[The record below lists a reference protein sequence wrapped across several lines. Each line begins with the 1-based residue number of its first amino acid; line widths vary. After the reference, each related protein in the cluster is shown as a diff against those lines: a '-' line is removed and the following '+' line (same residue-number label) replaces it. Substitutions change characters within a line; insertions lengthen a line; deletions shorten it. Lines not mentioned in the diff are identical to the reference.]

1 MANLNRRFHNKSYK
15 FNITRFENGMN
26 RYLYTTVLLILY
38 ISTCWICFAE
48 SNAIPIEVRTQ
59 ERPFDPG
66 YEPPFTVG
74 PIDQPTSEPTFTVE
88 PTRIGGDSGFL
99 SVDSDPQGADVFLDG
114 SNQGVT
120 PALIRLFSTGTP
132 SHNLRVSKS
141 GYQDWTDH
149 ISENPG
155 QGDTIYRTA
164 YLVKIQPTI
173 TVEPTSIG
181 GDSGFFKI
189 DSVPQGADAYVDT
202 DYYGSTPVLVKIT
215 TTATPSHDIRVTM
228 SGYRDYTEHISSNP
242 GKEQI
247 YPILATL
254 VPLAQYGSIYVSSD
268 PSGAL
273 ATLDGGTQYM
283 TPCTFNQV
291 TTGMHTVTVSKEG
304 YNQYTTQVQVNANA
318 QPKIYAP
325 LTRYQKT
332 GTLFVDSEPQGA
344 DIKVDN
350 IWQGQTP
357 QQVGNLESGYHT
369 VKLQL
374 SGYQTVSQQVLIT
387 AGQQTSIRQ
396 SLVKTP
402 PEITTGSV
410 AVSST
415 PPGAFVSLNTDYQGV
430 TPVSGSLDLTDIT
443 PGVYTI
449 TLTAPQHETYSS
461 TITVIAGQ
469 VTPVQVE
476 LKSPVIPSSQN
487 GTLSVSSSPAGA
499 QVLLDNLYIGITPL
513 TLSSVKSGQYGLTL
527 KMDEYQ
533 DYINQVR
540 IEAGMSTTASVNMTP
555 AQKPTATP
563 VPTQSPLPV
572 ILVPIGLGV
581 GALLLRRFRQ
591 T

>member
-1 MANLNRRFHNKSYK
+1 MNVLPKEENT
-15 FNITRFENGMN
+15 FN
-26 RYLYTTVLLILY
+26 
-38 ISTCWICFAE
+38 
-48 SNAIPIEVRTQ
+48 
-59 ERPFDPG
+59 PG
-66 YEPPFTVG
+66 DEPPYTPV
-74 PIDQPTSEPTFTVE
+74 PTDQPTLEPTITVE
-88 PTRIGGDSGFL
+88 PTNIGGDTGFL
-99 SVDSDPQGADVFLDG
+99 SVHSDPQGAYVYLDG

-120 PALIRLFSTGTP
+120 PALIRLYSTGTP
-132 SHNLRVSKS
+132 SHNLVVSKN

-155 QGDTIYRTA
+155 QGETIYRTA

-189 DSVPQGADAYVDT
+189 DSIPSGADAYVDT
-202 DYYGSTPVLVKIT
+202 DYYGGTPVLVKIP

-228 SGYRDYTEHISSNP
+228 NGYRDYTEHISTNP

-254 VPLAQYGSIYVSSD
+254 VPLTQYGSIYVSSD

-273 ATLDGGTQYM
+273 ATLDGGTQYL

-291 TTGMHTVTVSKEG
+291 ISGMHTVTVSKEG
-304 YNQYTTQVQVNANA
+304 YNQYTTQVQVNFNA
-318 QPKIYAP
+318 QPRVYAP
-325 LTRYQKT
+325 LTKYQKT
-332 GTLFVDSEPQGA
+332 GTIFVDSVPQGA

-350 IWQGQTP
+350 MWQGQTP

-374 SGYQTVSQQVLIT
+374 SEYQTISQQVLIT

-396 SLVKTP
+396 SLVKNP

-415 PPGAFVSLNTDYQGV
+415 PPGASVSLNTDYQGV

-449 TLTAPQHETYSS
+449 TLTAPQRETFSS

-469 VTPVQVE
+469 VTPVQAE
-476 LKSPVIPSSQN
+476 LKSPKVPSSQN

-499 QVLLDNLYIGITPL
+499 QVLLENLYIGITPL
-513 TLSSVKSGQYGLTL
+513 TLSSVKPGQYELIL
-527 KMDEYQ
+527 KMEQYQ
-533 DYINQVR
+533 DNVNQAR
-540 IEAGMSTTASVNMTP
+540 IEGGMSTTVSVNMTP
-555 AQKPTATP
+555 IQKPTTTP
-563 VPTQSPLPV
+563 VPTQSPFPGV
-572 ILVPIGLGV
+572 LVPVSMGT
-581 GALLLRRFRQ
+581 GALLFRRLRQ
-591 T
+591 L

>member
-1 MANLNRRFHNKSYK
+1 MS
-15 FNITRFENGMN
+15 
-26 RYLYTTVLLILY
+26 RYLFTAILFILY
-38 ISTCWICFAE
+38 MCAGCICFAE
-48 SNAIPIEVRTQ
+48 TNGNMNVFPTEENT
-59 ERPFDPG
+59 FNPG
-66 YEPPFTVG
+66 DEPPYTQV
-74 PIDQPTSEPTFTVE
+74 PTDQPTLEPTITIE
-88 PTRIGGDSGFL
+88 PTSIGGDTGLL
-99 SVDSDPQGADVFLDG
+99 SVDSDPQGAYVYLDG

-120 PALIRLFSTGTP
+120 PSLIRLYSTGTP
-132 SHNLRVSKS
+132 SHNLVVSKN

-155 QGDTIYRTA
+155 QGETIYRTA

-189 DSVPQGADAYVDT
+189 DSIPSGADAYVDT
-202 DYYGSTPVLVKIT
+202 DYYGGTPVLVKIPT
-215 TTATPSHDIRVTM
+215 TVTPSHDIRVTM
-228 SGYRDYTEHISSNP
+228 NGYRDYTEHISTNP

-254 VPLAQYGSIYVSSD
+254 VPLTQYGNIYVSSD

-273 ATLDGGTQYM
+273 ATLDGGTQYL

-291 TTGMHTVTVSKEG
+291 ISGMHTVTVSKEG
-304 YNQYTTQVQVNANA
+304 YNQYTTQVQVNFNA
-318 QPKIYAP
+318 QPRVYAP
-325 LTRYQKT
+325 LTKYQKT
-332 GTLFVDSEPQGA
+332 GTIFVDSVPQGA

-350 IWQGQTP
+350 MWQGQTP
-357 QQVGNLESGYHT
+357 QQVGNLEGGYHT

-374 SGYQTVSQQVLIT
+374 SGYQTISQQVLIT

-396 SLVKTP
+396 SLVKNP

-415 PPGAFVSLNTDYQGV
+415 PPGASVFLNTDYQGV
-430 TPVSGSLDLTDIT
+430 TPASGSLDLTDIT

-449 TLTAPQHETYSS
+449 TLTAPQRETYSS

-476 LKSPVIPSSQN
+476 LKSPKVPSSQN

-513 TLSSVKSGQYGLTL
+513 TLSSVKPAQYGLIL
-527 KMDEYQ
+527 KMEQYQ
-533 DYINQVR
+533 DNVNQVR
-540 IEAGMSTTASVNMTP
+540 IEGGMSTTVSVNMTP
-555 AQKPTATP
+555 IQQPTTTP
-563 VPTQSPLPV
+563 VPTQSPFPV
-572 ILVPIGLGV
+572 VLVPVSMGTGGL
-581 GALLLRRFRQ
+581 LFRRLRQ
-591 T
+591 L

>member
-1 MANLNRRFHNKSYK
+1 MS
-15 FNITRFENGMN
+15 
-26 RYLYTTVLLILY
+26 RYLFTAIFFILY
-38 ISTCWICFAE
+38 MCAGCICFAE
-48 SNAIPIEVRTQ
+48 TNSNMNVLPKEENT
-59 ERPFDPG
+59 FNPG
-66 YEPPFTVG
+66 DEPPYTPV
-74 PIDQPTSEPTFTVE
+74 PTDQPTLEPTITVE
-88 PTRIGGDSGFL
+88 PTNIGGDTGFL
-99 SVDSDPQGADVFLDG
+99 SVHSDPQGAYVYLDG

-120 PALIRLFSTGTP
+120 PALIRLYSTGTP
-132 SHNLRVSKS
+132 SHNLVVSKN

-155 QGDTIYRTA
+155 QGETIYRTA

-189 DSVPQGADAYVDT
+189 DSIPSGADAYVDT
-202 DYYGSTPVLVKIT
+202 DYYGGTPVLVKIP

-228 SGYRDYTEHISSNP
+228 NGYRDYTEHISTNP

-254 VPLAQYGSIYVSSD
+254 VPLTQYGSIYVSSD

-273 ATLDGGTQYM
+273 ATLDGGTQYL

-291 TTGMHTVTVSKEG
+291 ISGMHTVTVSKEG
-304 YNQYTTQVQVNANA
+304 YNQYTTQVQVNFNA
-318 QPKIYAP
+318 QPRVYAP
-325 LTRYQKT
+325 LTKYQKT
-332 GTLFVDSEPQGA
+332 GTIFVDSVPQGA

-350 IWQGQTP
+350 MWQGQTP

-374 SGYQTVSQQVLIT
+374 SEYQTISQQVLIT

-396 SLVKTP
+396 SLVKNP

-415 PPGAFVSLNTDYQGV
+415 PPGASVSLNTDYQGV

-449 TLTAPQHETYSS
+449 TLTAPQRETFSS

-469 VTPVQVE
+469 VTPVQAE
-476 LKSPVIPSSQN
+476 LKSPKVPSSQN

-499 QVLLDNLYIGITPL
+499 QVLLENLYIGITPL
-513 TLSSVKSGQYGLTL
+513 TLSSVKPGQYELIL
-527 KMDEYQ
+527 KMEQYQ
-533 DYINQVR
+533 DNVNQAR
-540 IEAGMSTTASVNMTP
+540 IEGGMSTTVSVNMTP
-555 AQKPTATP
+555 IQKPTTTP
-563 VPTQSPLPV
+563 VPTQSPFPGV
-572 ILVPIGLGV
+572 LVPVSMGT
-581 GALLLRRFRQ
+581 GALLFRRLRQ
-591 T
+591 L